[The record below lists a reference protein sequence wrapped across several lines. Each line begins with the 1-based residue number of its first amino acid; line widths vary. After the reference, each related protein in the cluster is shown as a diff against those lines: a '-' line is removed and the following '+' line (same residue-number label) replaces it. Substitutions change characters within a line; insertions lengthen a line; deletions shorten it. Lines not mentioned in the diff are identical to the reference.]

1 MVDTFDID
9 DPDEIV
15 AAAHHLASVAAAIAG
30 QVSDTVRGLD
40 LPRKPVSPL
49 DRALV
54 AATHTYVSTPLE
66 GAASA
71 LRADSA
77 ATGDRVAE
85 IAPVYRVVDDTG
97 ATAIG
102 RAGRPIRWTYG
113 T

>member
-30 QVSDTVRGLD
+30 QVFDAVRGFD

-49 DRALV
+49 DCALD
-54 AATHTYVSTPLE
+54 AAKQAHVLTPVK

-71 LRADSA
+71 FRANSA
-77 ATGDRVAE
+77 ATCDLAAE